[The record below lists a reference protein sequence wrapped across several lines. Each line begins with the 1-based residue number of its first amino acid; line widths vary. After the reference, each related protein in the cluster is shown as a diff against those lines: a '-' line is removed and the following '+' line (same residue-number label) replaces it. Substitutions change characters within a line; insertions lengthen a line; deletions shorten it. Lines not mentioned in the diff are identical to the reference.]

1 MIVLD
6 ASSEGSGQKSIEAR
20 VGGGK
25 PARAKKLGRH
35 KGGKRLPCGVRLWRG
50 RYSAI
55 EIYIQHRA
63 GGGYRPGVR
72 HMHDVP
78 PGNKVAGFLMTV
90 VTVRRISIETVEKS
104 KNFSQE
110 VLENFQFRSCGGA
123 RNLR

>member
-1 MIVLD
+1 MLEER
-6 ASSEGSGQKSIEAR
+6 SSGQKSIEAR

-25 PARAKKLGRH
+25 PTRAKKLGRH
-35 KGGKRLPCGVRLWRG
+35 KGGESLPCGVRLWRG

-78 PGNKVAGFLMTV
+78 PGNKVAEILMTR
-90 VTVRRISIETVEKS
+90 VTFRGISTENPEKS
-104 KNFSQE
+104 KNSEQKIF
-110 VLENFQFRSCGGA
+110 ENCHF
-123 RNLR
+123 